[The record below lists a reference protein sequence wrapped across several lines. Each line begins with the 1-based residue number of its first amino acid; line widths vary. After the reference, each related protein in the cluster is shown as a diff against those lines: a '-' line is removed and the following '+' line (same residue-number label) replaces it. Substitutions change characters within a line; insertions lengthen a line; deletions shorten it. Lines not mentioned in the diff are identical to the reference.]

1 MTFTNPGPV
10 APAAGDPRRTAAT
23 KARHGQFIRVGAVG
37 AAAALAVGLAACSS
51 SGGGNPGTTP
61 DVYTVA
67 IMASGGGTTQP
78 ISFTLT
84 VQ

>member
-1 MTFTNPGPV
+1 MTF
-10 APAAGDPRRTAAT
+10 AAMS
-23 KARHGQFIRVGAVG
+23 
-37 AAAALAVGLAACSS
+37 GLAGCGSS
-51 SGGGNPGTTP
+51 GGNPGTTP

-67 IMASGGGTTQP
+67 VSASGGGTTQP